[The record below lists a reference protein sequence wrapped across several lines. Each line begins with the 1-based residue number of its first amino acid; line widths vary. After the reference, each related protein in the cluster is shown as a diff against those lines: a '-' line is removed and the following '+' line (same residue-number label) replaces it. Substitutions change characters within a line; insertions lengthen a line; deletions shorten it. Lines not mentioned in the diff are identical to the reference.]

1 MKEILKK
8 EWMKYQELQRNI
20 ILMTIFIHSMQKK
33 VTSDSKTTTTINEI
47 LDFLAGYILESE
59 NLTTKK
65 NEYNILDEKRMKDV
79 EMNEQGLP
87 SYSSDDEETTAEFE
101 LTSALINK
109 ERLLKY
115 EDTVYQLLKGD
126 YELINDGAAFED
138 LWCYQTLP
146 NEDTRG
152 LVEGIYNTIQY
163 YLSEMHTTRS
173 KKQIMINR
181 RIKELLYGDIG
192 SIVRSYTKFETVQK
206 ELVKE
211 QVKNMLLNLMKIL
224 QQIDINKFLNGF

>member
-1 MKEILKK
+1 MRDIKQELSYERNTEK

-87 SYSSDDEETTAEFE
+87 SYSSDDEETTVEFE
-101 LTSALINK
+101 LTSA
-109 ERLLKY
+109 
-115 EDTVYQLLKGD
+115 
-126 YELINDGAAFED
+126 
-138 LWCYQTLP
+138 
-146 NEDTRG
+146 
-152 LVEGIYNTIQY
+152 
-163 YLSEMHTTRS
+163 
-173 KKQIMINR
+173 
-181 RIKELLYGDIG
+181 
-192 SIVRSYTKFETVQK
+192 
-206 ELVKE
+206 
-211 QVKNMLLNLMKIL
+211 
-224 QQIDINKFLNGF
+224 